1 MRVFPR
7 GTFAWTAWVVAF
19 VALFVSRAAFAFT
32 PPAIEGPVTDPSHI
46 LQESEKSALNQK
58 LRAYKNGAGFEVAV
72 FLTSSLNGE
81 AIEDVAYTTART
93 WGVGDKEKD
102 NGVLLLISTGDR
114 KIRIETG
121 KGVGGSLTDL
131 QSNDIIRNRIA
142 PEMKAGRVAAAVNA
156 GIDGIAQALGGKY
169 VAVSPRATRAPPSV
183 ASTLVIIVL
192 IILFVILI
200 SRRGGGGGGGIFFI
214 GGGGGGGWSS
224 GGGGGGWGGGD
235 SGGSWGGGGGD
246 FGGGGS
252 SGDY

>member
-1 MRVFPR
+1 MHRLPR
-7 GTFAWTAWVVAF
+7 GAFAWIAWVFGVA
-19 VALFVSRAAFAFT
+19 ALVFARVAFAFT

-46 LQESEKSALNQK
+46 LQESEKSLLAQK
-58 LRAYKNGAGFEVAV
+58 LRAYKNGSGNEIAV
-72 FLTSSLNGE
+72 YLTASLNGE

-93 WGVGDKEKD
+93 WGLGDKEKD
-102 NGVLLLISTGDR
+102 NGVLLVISTGDR

-142 PEMKAGRVAAAVNA
+142 PEMRAGRVAAAVNA

-183 ASTLVIIVL
+183 GVTLVIIVL
-192 IILFVILI
+192 IIVLVILI
-200 SRRGGGGGGGIFFI
+200 SRRGGGGGGGVFFI
-214 GGGGGGGWSS
+214 GGGGGDWSS
-224 GGGGGGWGGGD
+224 GGGGGWGGGD